1 MEKRWIS
8 LLAENEVGV
17 LAGITGLF
25 SGKSYNLNS
34 LTAGPSEDPSIY
46 RVTIGLT
53 GDDRT
58 FEQIKKQLNR
68 SVEVIKVMD
77 FTRIPVHLKEL
88 MFLRVSRLQST
99 GYDGAVQTV
108 PGSGYPGD

>member
-34 LTAGPSEDPSIY
+34 LTAGPSEDPSLY

-58 FEQIKKQLNR
+58 FEQIKKQLNPGAL
-68 SVEVIKVMD
+68 KVNKIMD
-77 FTRIPVHLKEL
+77 FTNEFPYI
-88 MFLRVSRLQST
+88 
-99 GYDGAVQTV
+99 
-108 PGSGYPGD
+108 

>member
-34 LTAGPSEDPSIY
+34 LTAGPSHLPGY
-46 RVTIGLT
+46 QRA
-53 GDDRT
+53 DR
-58 FEQIKKQLNR
+58 
-68 SVEVIKVMD
+68 
-77 FTRIPVHLKEL
+77 
-88 MFLRVSRLQST
+88 
-99 GYDGAVQTV
+99 
-108 PGSGYPGD
+108 